1 MHRKIFIEQLKRSKK
16 TVVYFWL
23 LLIAATFF
31 VTSMNLYRNSIRNLQ
46 ISESTFS
53 TLAVT
58 ELYGEVDRYGKL
70 VERNS
75 EEHIGYQP
83 VGVRGY
89 DISKIIDSEAVRS
102 YDLRTQYGAYIEECP
117 AMFYAPQVNGDGT
130 DIPQWFMRS
139 NNIIRFQIQAKEPL
153 ELKYHYDLNN
163 TKEYHFGLNV
173 LDEAAGC
180 FEYPEK
186 MFYYDLGFKPEE
198 WEAREQDIKDFNQTE
213 DTDCLIL
220 YPGVEYVAI
229 IEYHGYWLWNEDG
242 TLEYT
247 TTSDGYET
255 TFDLV
260 VPLQD
265 YRNIQLTYDGGRE
278 GMEYEVGDTP
288 FPIQRWEDVQNDPK
302 LKAYFEDLWQDIQV
316 QQYTHN
322 VVATNDVTSVPT
334 FHLGNTALCEGR
346 LITEEEYE
354 SGAKVCLIS
363 KEVAQNQQWKIG
375 DKLNMKL
382 FESDYIP
389 NAPFVPDE
397 PIYDAEK
404 TPFVDEGEYEIV
416 GIYESYPSAGNTE
429 LAPDTLELSPFTI
442 FVPTNS
448 IAKPR
453 EQKDVMVHGSTFSV
467 KIKNGSVEDFVQDM
481 EANGVTT
488 GGKGEYTP
496 KFTFYDQGY
505 SAVKSSLLSMNNTA
519 KLLLLLSSILLLI
532 ICVLV
537 AYFFWQNQRQTVG
550 IFRLLGGTKKQA
562 VSAVLLC
569 AMVLTILGSAA
580 GGISGYGLAYI
591 VGNGIMQENIEEIE
605 MDMSQ
610 ENDLSALTEQES
622 DIRVAADPLVT
633 LQACGAL
640 LLCPVFL
647 LGFALPDINREPRE
661 LLPKNK

>member
-31 VTSMNLYRNSIRNLQ
+31 VTSMNLYRNSICNLQ
-46 ISESTFS
+46 TSESTFS

-58 ELYGEVDRYGKL
+58 ELYGEVDRYGEL

-75 EEHIGYQP
+75 EEHIGYQS

-117 AMFYAPQVNGDGT
+117 AMFYAPQVNSDGT

-153 ELKYHYDLNN
+153 ELKYHDDPNN

-198 WEAREQDIKDFNQTE
+198 WEAREQDIKAFNKTE

-302 LKAYFEDLWQDIQV
+302 LKAYFEDLWQDIHV

-397 PIYDAEK
+397 AIYDAEK
-404 TPFVDEGEYEIV
+404 TPFVD
-416 GIYESYPSAGNTE
+416 
-429 LAPDTLELSPFTI
+429 
-442 FVPTNS
+442 
-448 IAKPR
+448 
-453 EQKDVMVHGSTFSV
+453 
-467 KIKNGSVEDFVQDM
+467 
-481 EANGVTT
+481 
-488 GGKGEYTP
+488 
-496 KFTFYDQGY
+496 
-505 SAVKSSLLSMNNTA
+505 
-519 KLLLLLSSILLLI
+519 
-532 ICVLV
+532 
-537 AYFFWQNQRQTVG
+537 
-550 IFRLLGGTKKQA
+550 
-562 VSAVLLC
+562 
-569 AMVLTILGSAA
+569 
-580 GGISGYGLAYI
+580 
-591 VGNGIMQENIEEIE
+591 
-605 MDMSQ
+605 
-610 ENDLSALTEQES
+610 
-622 DIRVAADPLVT
+622 
-633 LQACGAL
+633 
-640 LLCPVFL
+640 
-647 LGFALPDINREPRE
+647 
-661 LLPKNK
+661 